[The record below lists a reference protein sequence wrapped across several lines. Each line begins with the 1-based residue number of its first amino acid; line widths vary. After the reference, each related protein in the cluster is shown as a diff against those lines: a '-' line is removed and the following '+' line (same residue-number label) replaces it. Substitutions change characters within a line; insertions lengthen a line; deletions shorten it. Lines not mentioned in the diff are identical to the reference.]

1 MQVVLY
7 VVVILAGMII
17 PFFIKNDN
25 SWKEKSLYYL
35 VVLADMG
42 ILFIASIMGYISVP
56 THGMKESIIVG
67 IMAIALGCIL
77 AKVCRKIN
85 YKSPRKTQQNNETAA

>member
-17 PFFIKNDN
+17 PFFIKNN
-25 SWKEKSLYYL
+25 ASRKEKALYYL
-35 VVLADMG
+35 VVMADIG
-42 ILFIASIMGYISVP
+42 ILVMASIMGYISVP

-67 IMAIALGCIL
+67 IMAIALGCII
-77 AKVCRKIN
+77 AKVYRKIN

>member
-17 PFFIKNDN
+17 PFFIKNN
-25 SWKEKSLYYL
+25 ASRKEKALYYL

-42 ILFIASIMGYISVP
+42 ILVIASIMGYISVP
-56 THGMKESIIVG
+56 THGIKESIIVG
-67 IMAIALGCIL
+67 IMTIALGCIL
-77 AKVCRKIN
+77 AKVYRKIN
-85 YKSPRKTQQNNETAA
+85 CKSPRKTQQNNETAA